1 MKYIIE
7 RTSDWWRKEQP
18 CKDAYKDGI
27 DKNGHPLWS
36 IDICNL
42 KQIDDLVS
50 EVGPII
56 ISKNNDVN
64 EIERYIEIYDD
75 YRE

>member
-1 MKYIIE
+1 MKYRIE
-7 RTSDWWRKEQP
+7 RSSDWWRKEQP

-27 DKNGHPLWS
+27 DKNGHTLWS

-56 ISKNNDVN
+56 ISKNDEVN

-75 YRE
+75 FRE

>member
-1 MKYIIE
+1 MKYRIE
-7 RTSDWWRKEQP
+7 RSSDWWGKKQP

-27 DKNGHPLWS
+27 DEDGHTLWS

-50 EVGPII
+50 EVGDII
-56 ISKNNDVN
+56 IRKNDEVN
-64 EIERYIEIYDD
+64 EIEIYDD